1 MALPSEPKLLLIE
14 TSGAVGRVGLG
25 RGSML
30 ADEAT
35 LDRERRHTRDLIPQC
50 QRLLEKNHW
59 SIKNMDGFVVSW
71 GPGSYTGLRV
81 GLMTGKT
88 LAYALN
94 KPLITVPTFEVL
106 ALQST
111 EHVPAGGSVNVIGDA
126 QQDRLYTQTWLVEG
140 KQRIVEIDPLTLIEG
155 KDWRAALGDV
165 WITGPGLR
173 QQKDKL
179 GAGANP
185 KCLPEV
191 IWDPLLKGLLDQGL
205 ERYTKQIFADA
216 FTVEPLY
223 LRPSAAEVK
232 WAELGR

>member
-25 RGSML
+25 LGCL
-30 ADEAT
+30 LIDEAM

-50 QRLLEKNHW
+50 QHLLQKNNW
-59 SIKNMDGFVVSW
+59 LIKDFDGFVVSW

-81 GLMTGKT
+81 GLMTGKA
-88 LAYALN
+88 LAYALK
-94 KPLITVPTFEVL
+94 KPLITVPTLEVI
-106 ALQST
+106 ALQAT
-111 EHVPAGGSVNVIGDA
+111 EHVPAGASINVIADA
-126 QQDRLYTQTWLVEG
+126 QQDRLYTQTWLVEPG
-140 KQRIVEIDPLTLIEG
+140 QKIVETDPLSLSEG
-155 KDWRAALGDV
+155 KDWRSQLGDA

-179 GAGANP
+179 AASD
-185 KCLPEV
+185 KCVPESA
-191 IWDPLLKGLLDQGL
+191 WDPQLKGLLAQGL

-216 FTVEPLY
+216 FSIEPLY